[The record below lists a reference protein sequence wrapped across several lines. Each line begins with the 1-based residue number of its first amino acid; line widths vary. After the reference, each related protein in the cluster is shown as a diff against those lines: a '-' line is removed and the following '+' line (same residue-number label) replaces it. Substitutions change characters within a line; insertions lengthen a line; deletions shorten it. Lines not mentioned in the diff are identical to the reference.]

1 MSDFLRKS
9 HDEIEQETAEKWLRL
24 AQDAYKFTM
33 KSVRGRDEA
42 LMVLLEAQDY
52 YNEALEHG
60 AMGDGTKI
68 LTFKELRNVL
78 AADREDAIKVFLKGY
93 R

>member
-24 AQDAYKFTM
+24 AQDAYKFT
-33 KSVRGRDEA
+33 KSIRERDEA
-42 LMVLLEAQDY
+42 LVILLEAQDY
-52 YNEALEHG
+52 YNETIEHG
-60 AMGDGTKI
+60 AMGDGTKT

-78 AADREDAIKVFLKGY
+78 AADREDAIKVFLRGC